1 MSQAILMTALALVAL
16 GAYGVLTRTDLLRIF
31 IGAALLM
38 SGITLL
44 LVALAG
50 ERLRLAASLVILS
63 WIVEAVMLVA
73 IIALFIVLAR
83 REKSDTRSLRELRW

>member
-1 MSQAILMTALALVAL
+1 MTALALVAL